1 MRKTKIIATLGPA
14 TDSPE
19 VIGKLL
25 DSGLN
30 VVRLNMSHARHDW
43 VRRVVADVRAAARSR
58 SRVVGILMDTQGPA
72 IRTGELPAPLNL
84 EPGQKFIFTV
94 RGEKSQGNQSVDVN
108 YDNFVNDVNVGDL
121 VLLDNGQIHMKV
133 LSKEKNKVEC
143 EVLTPGVLGSRRH
156 INLPGVKVSL
166 PALTEKDLR
175 DIDLGLEL
183 GVHYIALSFVREAKD
198 IVELRSVVS
207 KSDRPPNIFA
217 KIEAQQA
224 LPNLMEFIREAVGVM
239 VARGDLGIEIP
250 YEELPIV
257 QRKIVRACHR
267 LGKPVI
273 VATHMLES
281 MIESPMPTRAE
292 VTDVANAVYEQADAI
307 MLSGETTVGKYPLKC
322 IEVFD
327 RIAQRIERSGFTNY
341 PEAAELLTPRH
352 KLVKSAVVMAD
363 ELKADAIV
371 VFTVSGHMARY
382 TSWLRPK
389 FSPIFAICERPEVAG
404 ALTLCRAVSPIE
416 VTQNHR
422 NPEESIQAALEILI
436 KRGFLQKGNTV
447 VMISSIEALRSMSDA
462 VHMRTV

>member
-1 MRKTKIIATLGPA
+1 
-14 TDSPE
+14 
-19 VIGKLL
+19 
-25 DSGLN
+25 
-30 VVRLNMSHARHDW
+30 
-43 VRRVVADVRAAARSR
+43 
-58 SRVVGILMDTQGPA
+58 
-72 IRTGELPAPLNL
+72 
-84 EPGQKFIFTV
+84 
-94 RGEKSQGNQSVDVN
+94 
-108 YDNFVNDVNVGDL
+108 
-121 VLLDNGQIHMKV
+121 
-133 LSKEKNKVEC
+133 
-143 EVLTPGVLGSRRH
+143 LTPGVLGSRRH

-198 IVELRSVVS
+198 IAELRSVVS
-207 KSDRPPNIFA
+207 KSNHPPDIFA

-224 LPNLMEFIREAVGVM
+224 LPNLMEIIREADGVM

-257 QRKIVRACHR
+257 QRKIVRTCHR
-267 LGKPVI
+267 IGKPVI

-327 RIAQRIERSGFTNY
+327 RIAQRIERSGYTNY

-404 ALTLCRAVSPIE
+404 ALTLCRSVIPIE
-416 VTQNHR
+416 VKQDNR
-422 NPEESIQAALEILI
+422 NPEESIQTALEILM

-462 VHMRTV
+462 VHMRSV